1 MTQKKLI
8 SLTGIRLPPFF
19 STETCRWEETA
30 EAFNHSFRPLPVS
43 RAIAQNHKSLSRSS
57 NGSWQVKFFIS
68 VTHRVLSKY
77 RRFVLISFWGDTAN
91 AHHQLCWCFGDPQ
104 RFDRGWRRETLIS
117 MTSKLIS
124 VTHFHDKIRSRRLY
138 FYRMGPK
145 KSGKQRQKAYE
156 EPSEVGRVQGEGQ
169 CYSDSVMEMS
179 HGNELMMSWKRVY
192 PVATPN
198 RIAMGNQKA
207 TRLILR
213 TGGVTPI

>member
-1 MTQKKLI
+1 M
-8 SLTGIRLPPFF
+8 GGD
-19 STETCRWEETA
+19 
-30 EAFNHSFRPLPVS
+30 
-43 RAIAQNHKSLSRSS
+43 SRSIQS
-57 NGSWQVKFFIS
+57 QLPTTPGFPRDCTKSQKSFSFIERKLAGQIF
-68 VTHRVLSKY
+68 HFRVLSKY

-104 RFDRGWRRETLIS
+104 QFDRGRRRETLIS

-124 VTHFHDKIRSRRLY
+124 VTHFQDKIRSRRLY
-138 FYRMGPK
+138 SYRMGPK
-145 KSGKQRQKAYE
+145 KSVKQRQKAYE